1 MARKRDILIGIEMD
15 GIRQFEKT
23 IDRFEQRFIHRVK
36 VIIAETAQIIQN
48 QAQAL
53 APIDDGNLRNSIE
66 VRYFNGGLSAEII
79 VGAEYGIYVEYGT
92 GIYALEGN
100 GRKTPWVYWSEKL
113 GRYVYTRG
121 MKAQPYW
128 TPAIEAGSKHFER
141 KLKKLGA

>member
-1 MARKRDILIGIEMD
+1 MAKRDIAIGIEM
-15 GIRQFEKT
+15 GGLKQFERAV
-23 IDRFEQRFIHRVK
+23 DRFEEKFINAVKRV
-36 VIIAETAQIIQN
+36 VVETAELIQS

-53 APIDDGNLRNSIE
+53 APVDDGNLKQSIE
-66 VRYFNGGLSAEII
+66 IRYFNRGLSAEII

-113 GRYVYTRG
+113 GRYVYTKG

-128 TPAIEAGSKHFER
+128 TPAIELGSKHFER
-141 KLKKLGA
+141 ELNKLGA

>member
-1 MARKRDILIGIEMD
+1 MVRDIAIGIEM
-15 GIRQFEKT
+15 GGLKQFERAV
-23 IDRFEQRFIHRVK
+23 DRFERKFINAIKRVI
-36 VIIAETAQIIQN
+36 VETAELVQA

-53 APIDDGNLRNSIE
+53 APIDDGNLKQSIE
-66 VRYFNGGLSAEII
+66 IRYFNRGLSAEII

-128 TPAIEAGSKHFER
+128 TPAIELGSKHFER
-141 KLKKLGA
+141 ELNKLGA

>member
-1 MARKRDILIGIEMD
+1 MTRDIAIGIEMD
-15 GIRQFEKT
+15 GVRQFERAV
-23 IDRFEQRFIHRVK
+23 DRFEKRFINAVKRV
-36 VIIAETAQIIQN
+36 VTETAELIQS

-53 APIDDGNLRNSIE
+53 APVDDGDLKQSIE
-66 VRYFNGGLSAEII
+66 IRYFNRGLSAEII

-128 TPAIEAGSKHFER
+128 TPAIEVGSKHFER
-141 KLKKLGA
+141 ELNKLGA

>member
-1 MARKRDILIGIEMD
+1 MAKRDIAIGIEM
-15 GIRQFEKT
+15 GGLKQFERAV
-23 IDRFEQRFIHRVK
+23 DRFEEKFINAVKRV
-36 VIIAETAQIIQN
+36 VVETAELIQS

-53 APIDDGNLRNSIE
+53 APIDDGNLKQSIE
-66 VRYFNGGLSAEII
+66 IRYFNRGLSAEII

-113 GRYVYTRG
+113 GRYVYTKG

-128 TPAIEAGSKHFER
+128 TPAIELGSKHFER
-141 KLKKLGA
+141 ELNKLGA